1 MNHFIELTL
10 IKDSEISPYFI
21 WSKLYTQLHLAFVE
35 QKDANEQTPYGV
47 SFPEYKTVESK
58 GKRLMLLGSKLRVF
72 AHSADE
78 LKKLDLDK
86 WLARLTDYVH
96 VKSPKQVENVT
107 QYLTVNRYRP
117 KPNVEHVA
125 RRYARRKNVTFEQAM
140 AHLAKKDNEFNS
152 YDPQHEPYPY
162 IQVKSLSGERE
173 FSLCINQQV
182 VEKAEAGKFSCYGLS
197 ATSTVPHW

>member
-1 MNHFIELTL
+1 MDYYIELTL

-35 QKDANEQTPYGV
+35 QKDANEQIPYGV
-47 SFPEYKTVESK
+47 SFPEYKAFEAKDKQIT
-58 GKRLMLLGSKLRVF
+58 LLGSKLRVF

-78 LKKLDLDK
+78 LQKLDLDK

-96 VKSPKQVENVT
+96 VKSPKQVEGVT

-117 KPNVEHVA
+117 KASAENLA
-125 RRYARRKNVTFEQAM
+125 RRFARRHSISIEDALKRIEGYQQK
-140 AHLAKKDNEFNS
+140 HKPL
-152 YDPQHEPYPY
+152 PY
-162 IQVKSLSGERE
+162 IQLKSLSGERE
-173 FSLCINQQV
+173 FSLYINQQI
-182 VEKAEAGKFSCYGLS
+182 VEKAVEGKFSTYGLS

>member
-1 MNHFIELTL
+1 MDYYIELTL

-35 QKDANEQTPYGV
+35 LKDANEQIPYGV
-47 SFPEYKTVESK
+47 SFPEYKTIENK
-58 GKRLMLLGSKLRVF
+58 GKRVMLLGSKLRVF
-72 AHSADE
+72 ANSADE
-78 LKKLDLDK
+78 LQKLDLDK

-117 KPNVEHVA
+117 KPNIEHVA
-125 RRYARRKNVTFEQAM
+125 RRYARRKEVTFEQAIT
-140 AHLAKKDNEFNS
+140 HLTQVENDLNGYAPK
-152 YDPQHEPYPY
+152 HEPYPY
-162 IQVKSLSGERE
+162 IQLKSLSGDRE
-173 FSLCINQQV
+173 FSLCLNQHV
-182 VEKAEAGKFSCYGLS
+182 VEKPAVGKFSTYGLS